1 MSRST
6 PFHPAPGGM
15 EEAFWSLAVALRQ
28 KSIAEV
34 DVVTTSLR
42 SPASFSHKGVRVIP
56 APSAPSGRYSR
67 QWWSYTSRLDVS
79 EYDAIVSVS
88 AAATALLATRRPRP
102 PVIIQCHGTARA
114 ELRSASQS
122 WDVPSL
128 ARNARLLA
136 WTFVDAVNFLS
147 ADAVV
152 SIGPAVTNGLQE
164 APYGHLWAHTRLV
177 EIPNVVRALSA
188 TDRDRSRAATHTLVP
203 HVLCAGRLVAQKG
216 FDRVIRGMVGG
227 RFRLTIAGDGPDREK
242 LESLAEYLGVS
253 DRIAFLGHITNQELR
268 VLMSAVDA
276 TVFLPHSLHREG
288 LPMVVLESLA
298 LNVPVVTLDGPLWPD
313 DVRDELQFVDPE
325 APDSLRQ
332 LLDSAILLA
341 KPTLP
346 SRFTEEAV
354 VTEWSKLLLGVKER

>member
-1 MSRST
+1 
-6 PFHPAPGGM
+6 
-15 EEAFWSLAVALRQ
+15 
-28 KSIAEV
+28 
-34 DVVTTSLR
+34 
-42 SPASFSHKGVRVIP
+42 
-56 APSAPSGRYSR
+56 
-67 QWWSYTSRLDVS
+67 
-79 EYDAIVSVS
+79 
-88 AAATALLATRRPRP
+88 
-102 PVIIQCHGTARA
+102 
-114 ELRSASQS
+114 
-122 WDVPSL
+122 
-128 ARNARLLA
+128 
-136 WTFVDAVNFLS
+136 
-147 ADAVV
+147 
-152 SIGPAVTNGLQE
+152 
-164 APYGHLWAHTRLV
+164 
-177 EIPNVVRALSA
+177 
-188 TDRDRSRAATHTLVP
+188 
-203 HVLCAGRLVAQKG
+203 
-216 FDRVIRGMVGG
+216 MVGG